1 MTFMPAEHF
10 GFLLMGAWGTL
21 QLSALAFIGGGLIG
35 LAVALARV
43 SPVKAVR
50 VAAASYIQ
58 IIQGTPLLVLM
69 GVCFFGPNIAGIG
82 SVPALAAAALAITV
96 YASAFLGEIWRGCIQ
111 AVPRSQWEAAECLA
125 LTRLERMRRVILPQA
140 LRIAT
145 PPTVGFLVQIIKNTS
160 IASLVVGYAE
170 LSYNAKVLNNST
182 FQPFLYFGCA
192 VVLYFILCYP
202 LSRWSR
208 ALERKLNAARG

>member
-1 MTFMPAEHF
+1 MPIDHL
-10 GFLLMGAWGTL
+10 GFLLMGAWGTV
-21 QLSALAFIGGGLIG
+21 QLSALAFVGGGLIG

-50 VAAASYIQ
+50 VAAAGYIQ
-58 IIQGTPLLVLM
+58 VIQGTPLLVLM

-82 SVPALAAAALAITV
+82 SVPAIVAAALAITI

-111 AVPRSQWEAAECLA
+111 SVPRSQWEAAECLA
-125 LTRLERMRRVILPQA
+125 LTRWERMRRVILPQA

-192 VVLYFILCYP
+192 VLLYFILCYP

>member
-1 MTFMPAEHF
+1 V
-10 GFLLMGAWGTL
+10 
-21 QLSALAFIGGGLIG
+21 QLSALAFVGGGLIG

-50 VAAASYIQ
+50 RIAAGYIQ
-58 IIQGTPLLVLM
+58 VIQGTPLLVLM

-82 SVPALAAAALAITV
+82 SVPAIVAAALAITI

-111 AVPRSQWEAAECLA
+111 SVPRSQWEAAECLA
-125 LTRLERMRRVILPQA
+125 LTRWERMRRVILPQA

>member
-1 MTFMPAEHF
+1 MTLMPVDHF
-10 GFLLMGAWGTL
+10 GFLLLGAWGTV
-21 QLSALAFIGGGLIG
+21 QLSALAFVGGGLIG

-43 SPVKAVR
+43 SPLPAVR
-50 VAAASYIQ
+50 IAATAYIQ
-58 IIQGTPLLVLM
+58 VVQGTPLLVLM

-82 SVPALAAAALAITV
+82 SVPALAAAALAITL
-96 YASAFLGEIWRGCIQ
+96 YSGAFLGEIWRGCIQ
-111 AVPRSQWEAAECLA
+111 SVPKSQWEAAECLG
-125 LTRLERMRRVILPQA
+125 LTRIERMRRVILPQA

-192 VVLYFILCYP
+192 VVLYFIMCYP

-208 ALERKLNAARG
+208 TLERKLNATRG

>member
-50 VAAASYIQ
+50 VAAAGYIQ
-58 IIQGTPLLVLM
+58 VIQGTPLLVLM